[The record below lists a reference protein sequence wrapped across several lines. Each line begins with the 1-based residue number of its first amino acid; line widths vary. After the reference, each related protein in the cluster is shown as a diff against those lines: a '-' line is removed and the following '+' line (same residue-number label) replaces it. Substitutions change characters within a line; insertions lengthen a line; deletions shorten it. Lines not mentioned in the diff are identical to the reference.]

1 MSTPTNDL
9 LGVVHPDGS
18 LELNGKL
25 TVPPGRVRVRVE
37 SLEPQPPPAEDL
49 IEFVRR
55 TRRELEAAGHRFM
68 TDEEAT
74 AWVEELRED
83 DDRIEEAYRRAEEAN
98 RRQGP
103 QE

>member
-1 MSTPTNDL
+1 MSTTTNDL

-18 LELNGKL
+18 LELSGKL

-37 SLEPQPPPAEDL
+37 SLEPQAQPAEDL

-55 TRRELEAAGHRFM
+55 TRRDLEAAGHRFM
-68 TDEEAT
+68 TGEEAT
-74 AWVEELRED
+74 AWIEELRED

-98 RRQGP
+98 RQQG
-103 QE
+103 